1 MSSRHISRIY
11 ENLQC
16 IVSLSAV
23 YHVWGVRRNS
33 RGIGYEYHSYV
44 VDRTYLREAIFSN
57 VQCNFIM
64 TLTPLWWLC
73 VSKYRLLHSYG
84 IHGQCLLSSFRH
96 HTHGTQQTYWLY
108 IGDFQTFSWKYAN
121 LTEKIMFPS
130 NFMQKR
136 SDKTLRFFENYRFME
151 IEQFMSRFPSLEC
164 RWWMISWVEA

>member
-1 MSSRHISRIY
+1 
-11 ENLQC
+11 
-16 IVSLSAV
+16 
-23 YHVWGVRRNS
+23 
-33 RGIGYEYHSYV
+33 
-44 VDRTYLREAIFSN
+44 
-57 VQCNFIM
+57 M

-108 IGDFQTFSWKYAN
+108 IGDFSDFFWKICKFDW
-121 LTEKIMFPS
+121 KIMFPS

-151 IEQFMSRFPSLEC
+151 IEQFMSRFH
-164 RWWMISWVEA
+164 RWSYDLLSWRVNLHKFYKFNTNLQELRCDQINSEDDRI